1 VIVNVCPAAV
11 TTASPERVWQVITN
25 LERDEEWLDV
35 KVVSAQ
41 PPGVMTPGQIIKL
54 GGPVLGLKFYL
65 TMEVGD
71 TDPQRRWVDL
81 LVRLPLG
88 IENHEHLT
96 LTPTDE
102 GGTLIRFN

>member
-1 VIVNVCPAAV
+1 MCIRD
-11 TTASPERVWQVITN
+11 RVWRVITT

-41 PPGVMTPGQIIKL
+41 PPGVMTPGQTIKL
-54 GGPVLGLKFYL
+54 SNAPVLSRVFYL

-71 TDPQRRWVDL
+71 MDPERGWVDI
-81 LVRLPLG
+81 LVHLPFG
-88 IENHEHLT
+88 IDNHEHLT
-96 LTPTDE
+96 LTPTEE

>member
-11 TTASPERVWQVITN
+11 TKASAERVWSVITT
-25 LERDEEWLDV
+25 LERGEEWLDV
-35 KVVSAQ
+35 KVDSSQ
-41 PPGVMTPGQIIKL
+41 PPGAMTPGQIIKL

-71 TDPQRRWVDL
+71 MDPQRGWIDL
-81 LVRLPLG
+81 LAHLPFG
-88 IENHEHLT
+88 IDNHEHLT
-96 LTPTDE
+96 LTATPE